1 MFNNVIITGASD
13 GLGKAIALG
22 LSKKNIKN
30 LILTGRNI
38 EKLIQT
44 KNEIKNKDINVEI
57 YAFDLGNIK
66 ETTKF
71 IQNILIKYQYI
82 DCLINNA
89 GLNTN
94 KSLIDNL
101 DIDEFSYMMN
111 ANCIAP
117 TLLMKEVIPSMRQNK
132 KGIIIN
138 ILSSVCM
145 HDIPEFCGY
154 AASKNAFKSIN
165 NTTRKSVKNDNI
177 NIIAVYPGGID
188 SNFREENRP
197 LYLKPNELAEVI
209 IRNLELPKNML
220 LQELLIRPIVEDNY

>member
-44 KNEIKNKDINVEI
+44 KNEIKNKNINVVI
-57 YAFDLGNIK
+57 YGFDLGNIK
-66 ETTKF
+66 ETAKF
-71 IQNILIKYQYI
+71 IQNIFIKYQYI